1 MNWDEAGA
9 AASSADDIAG
19 SECFEL
25 AALESVAGDGSTGR
39 ANKWQLTREDAT
51 RMHDKRGDFTAG
63 FLARSWLEVTHPE
76 TIVEGRGCLPLA
88 KTENLPESKLCEYRA
103 APEFDVGK
111 ILHLEQLAK
120 MFFGFIFKRPSL
132 VPTTEK

>member
-1 MNWDEAGA
+1 MRPGCTTKEEISRLGPSREAG
-9 AASSADDIAG
+9 SKS
-19 SECFEL
+19 
-25 AALESVAGDGSTGR
+25 
-39 ANKWQLTREDAT
+39 LTWN
-51 RMHDKRGDFTAG
+51 
-63 FLARSWLEVTHPE
+63 LL
-76 TIVEGRGCLPLA
+76 EGRGCLPLA
-88 KTENLPESKLCEYRA
+88 KTENLPESRLCEYRA